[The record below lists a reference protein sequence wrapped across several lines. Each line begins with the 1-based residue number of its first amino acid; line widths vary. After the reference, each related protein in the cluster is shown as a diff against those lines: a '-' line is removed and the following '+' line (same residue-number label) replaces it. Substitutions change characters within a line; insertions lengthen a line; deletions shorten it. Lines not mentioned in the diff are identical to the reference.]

1 MLVECGA
8 DGRRQNACTS
18 GSKTV
23 PQDDDAGSDAPTA
36 SGVFSSTTASTPH
49 TSSTS
54 LTEQGTVD
62 DLSHYIAL
70 GCLHLEHNVPR
81 SFDSTSNPV
90 FPWDELF
97 YSQLP
102 EEFKLIIGVEASHLL
117 DARWIRLFLYRS
129 PRQTLRSI
137 ARVYLLPEDWSRR
150 SISRSSGTLKKALRQ
165 LLDRIDV
172 SPNAWAGDV
181 VDAEIQVFDP
191 WASRLDIS
199 LYYLFNKLPSPA
211 PNPAKIKDRYT
222 RRAAYDLLGS
232 AQASEWEDDGQQ
244 PLKGLR
250 TRLYPYQARS
260 ASLMIEREA
269 APQLQL
275 DPRLETRTSPN
286 GDKFLYCARD
296 GSFLQ
301 EPRFY
306 EANRGGILA
315 EVIFYLAI
323 YTAPLLTQSRQW
335 VWVRRSSVL
344 QSYLLARVISR
355 GSLNYTAVRCLCVHV

>member
-1 MLVECGA
+1 MTGPTLAEFSAG
-8 DGRRQNACTS
+8 GLQNACTS
-18 GSKTV
+18 GSSLADSNTC
-23 PQDDDAGSDAPTA
+23 SESET
-36 SGVFSSTTASTPH
+36 SSSTTAPTPH
-49 TSSTS
+49 TLNRSSTDHNS
-54 LTEQGTVD
+54 DD
-62 DLSHYIAL
+62 DLTHYIAL
-70 GCLHLEHNVPR
+70 GCLHLEHCVLGP
-81 SFDSTSNPV
+81 SNSSSKPE
-90 FPWDELF
+90 FPWYELF
-97 YSQLP
+97 HSQLP
-102 EEFKLIIGVEASHLL
+102 EEVKLALGAEVSQLL
-117 DARWIRLFLYRS
+117 DAQWIRLFLHRS
-129 PRQTLRSI
+129 PHVTLRSI

-150 SISRSSGTLKKALRQ
+150 SISRSSGTLRKALRQ

-172 SPNAWAGDV
+172 SPNAWVGDLA
-181 VDAEIQVFDP
+181 DAQVQVFDP
-191 WASRLDIS
+191 WAGRLDTS

-211 PNPAKIKDRYT
+211 PNPANIRDRYT

-244 PLKGLR
+244 PLKGLK

-301 EPRFY
+301 DPRFY

-315 EVIFYLAI
+315 EASIAI
-323 YTAPLLTQSRQW
+323 TRNQHR
-335 VWVRRSSVL
+335 
-344 QSYLLARVISR
+344 
-355 GSLNYTAVRCLCVHV
+355 